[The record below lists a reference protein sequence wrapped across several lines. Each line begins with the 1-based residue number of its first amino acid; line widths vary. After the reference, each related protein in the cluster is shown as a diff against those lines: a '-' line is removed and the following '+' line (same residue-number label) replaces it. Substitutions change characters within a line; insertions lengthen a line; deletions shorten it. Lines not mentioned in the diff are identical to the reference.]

1 MVAMKISKRI
11 SWSFVLILLIFFL
24 LSSIAFG
31 LIARRTYYAEARVD
45 LKKEATYLREN
56 DMLLARILAGEKR
69 RINRDPAE
77 LSLLLDSNLILVSDK
92 NRIVYSENEVEAR
105 QLLLDVRNGNKPD
118 DMIFVKQKIERPEF
132 KGTMYV
138 YYRIEELNQAMKI
151 SRRAGLFGFLFALP
165 FTLLL
170 AGLLQR
176 RISRP
181 VRDLKE
187 RMVVYSTKK
196 GMTKPV
202 EEAEDEIE
210 VLSHA
215 FDALRE
221 TIEENEHN
229 REVLFSNISHELKT
243 PLMTIRGYAEGIQE
257 GVILPE
263 HGLKTIIEETGRLN
277 EFALKV
283 LALSKLSTQPIT
295 LEKVNLAEL
304 LKGTQQRYAPVA
316 AQDGLSIQ
324 YGRLLDEWVEMDE
337 ERFRQAIGN
346 LLSNAMRYAKT
357 KIELGVQVEEKRVG
371 IYVEDDGQGVPDSQ
385 LQSIFTRFEKGD
397 QGQTGLGLAIVQR
410 IMEQHEGEAVA
421 ENRESGFRVILW
433 FPKRKL

>member
-1 MVAMKISKRI
+1 M
-11 SWSFVLILLIFFL
+11 ILLIFFL

-31 LIARRTYYAEARVD
+31 VIARRTYYEEARLD
-45 LKKEATYLREN
+45 LRKEATYLREN
-56 DMLLARILAGEKR
+56 DTLLARILAGEKR

-77 LSLLLDSNLILVSDK
+77 LSLLLDSNLILVSDE
-92 NRIVYSENEVEAR
+92 NRIVYSEDDAEAK

-118 DMIFVKQKIERPEF
+118 DMILVKQEIERPKF

-151 SRRAGLFGFLFALP
+151 SWRAGVFGFLFALP

-181 VRDLKE
+181 IRDLKK
-187 RMVVYSTKK
+187 RMLVYSAKK

-202 EEAEDEIE
+202 EEADDEIE

-229 REVLFSNISHELKT
+229 REILFSNISHELKT

-263 HGLKTIIEETGRLN
+263 HGLKTIIEETSRLN
-277 EFALKV
+277 EFAMKV
-283 LALSKLSTQPIT
+283 LALSKLSTPAIA
-295 LEKVNLAEL
+295 LERVSVEQL
-304 LKGTQQRYAPVA
+304 LRGTYQRYAPVA
-316 AQDGLSIQ
+316 AQNGLTI
-324 YGRLLDEWVEMDE
+324 RCKPLTDEWVEMDE

-346 LLSNAMRYAKT
+346 LISNALRYAKME
-357 KIELGVQVEEKRVG
+357 IELGVQVEEKRIG
-371 IYVEDDGQGVPDSQ
+371 IYVEDDGPGVLDSQ
-385 LQSIFTRFEKGD
+385 LQSIFTRFEKGNL
-397 QGQTGLGLAIVQR
+397 GQTGLGLAIVQR
-410 IMEQHEGEAVA
+410 IMEQHGGEAVA

-433 FPKRKL
+433 FQKS

>member
-1 MVAMKISKRI
+1 MKISQRI

-31 LIARRTYYAEARVD
+31 IIARRTYYAEARVD

-56 DMLLARILAGEKR
+56 DVLLMRILAGEKR
-69 RINRDPAE
+69 KINRNPAE
-77 LSLLLDSNLILVSDK
+77 LTLLIDSNLILVNEE
-92 NRIVYSENEVEAR
+92 NRMIYSENDSEAK
-105 QLLLDVRNGNKPD
+105 QLLLDVRNGEKPGD
-118 DMIFVKQKIERPEF
+118 IIFVKQEIDRPKF

-138 YYRIEELNQAMKI
+138 YYRIEELNQATKI

-181 VRDLKE
+181 VHDLKR
-187 RMVVYSTKK
+187 RMVAYSTKK
-196 GMTKPV
+196 GMTKSV
-202 EEAEDEIE
+202 KKAEDEIE
-210 VLSHA
+210 VLSYA

-221 TIEENEHN
+221 TIEENERN

-263 HGLKTIIEETGRLN
+263 DGLKTIIEETGRLN

-283 LALSKLSTQPIT
+283 LTLSKLSTQPII
-295 LEKVNLAEL
+295 LEKVNIAEL
-304 LKGTQQRYAPVA
+304 LQGTQQRYAPVA
-316 AQDGLSIQ
+316 AQNELSIE
-324 YGRLLDEWVEMDE
+324 YERLADEWVEMDE

-346 LLSNAMRYAKT
+346 LLSNAFRYAKMG
-357 KIELGVQVEEKRVG
+357 IELGVLVEEKRIG
-371 IYVEDDGQGVPDSQ
+371 IYVEDDGPGVVESQ

-410 IMEQHEGEAVA
+410 IMEQHEGEVVA

-433 FPKRKL
+433 FPKSKL

>member
-1 MVAMKISKRI
+1 MKISQRI
-11 SWSFVLILLIFFL
+11 SGSFILILAIFFL

-31 LIARRTYYAEARVD
+31 MIARRTYYEEARLD
-45 LKKEATYLREN
+45 LRKEATYLMGN
-56 DMLLARILAGEKR
+56 DVLLTRILAGEKR
-69 RINRDPAE
+69 KINRNPAE
-77 LSLLLDSNLILVSDK
+77 LTLLIDSNLIVVNEE
-92 NRIVYSENEVEAR
+92 NRMIYSENDSEAK
-105 QLLLDVRNGNKPD
+105 QLLLDVRNGKKPGD
-118 DMIFVKQKIERPEF
+118 IIFVKQEIDRPKF

-151 SRRAGLFGFLFALP
+151 SRRAGWFGFLFALP

-181 VRDLKE
+181 VRELKK

-202 EEAEDEIE
+202 KEAEDEIE

-215 FDALRE
+215 FDALCE
-221 TIEENEHN
+221 TIEENEYN
-229 REVLFSNISHELKT
+229 RELLFSNISHELKT

-263 HGLKTIIEETGRLN
+263 HGLKTIIEETSRLN

-283 LALSKLSTQPIT
+283 LALSKLSTQSIT

-304 LKGTQQRYAPVA
+304 LKGTQQRYEPVA
-316 AQDGLSIQ
+316 AQTGLSIQ
-324 YGRLLDEWVEMDE
+324 CGEIPDEWVEMDE

-346 LLSNAMRYAKT
+346 LLSNAFRYAKMGI
-357 KIELGVQVEEKRVG
+357 KLGVLVEGKRIG
-371 IYVEDDGQGVPDSQ
+371 IYVEDDGPGVVDSQ

-410 IMEQHEGEAVA
+410 IMEQHGGEALA
-421 ENRESGFRVILW
+421 ENRKSGFRVILW
-433 FPKRKL
+433 FPKSKF

>member
-1 MVAMKISKRI
+1 M
-11 SWSFVLILLIFFL
+11 ILLIFFL

-31 LIARRTYYAEARVD
+31 VIARRTYYEEARLD
-45 LKKEATYLREN
+45 LRKEATYLREN
-56 DMLLARILAGEKR
+56 DTLLARILAGEKR

-77 LSLLLDSNLILVSDK
+77 LSLLLDSNLILVSDE
-92 NRIVYSENEVEAR
+92 NRIVYSEDDAEAK

-118 DMIFVKQKIERPEF
+118 DMILVKQEIERPKF

-151 SRRAGLFGFLFALP
+151 SWRAGVFGFLFALP

-181 VRDLKE
+181 IRDLKK
-187 RMVVYSTKK
+187 RMLVYSAKK

-202 EEAEDEIE
+202 EEADDEIE

-229 REVLFSNISHELKT
+229 REILFSNISHELKT

-263 HGLKTIIEETGRLN
+263 HGLKTIIEETSRLN
-277 EFALKV
+277 EFAMKV
-283 LALSKLSTQPIT
+283 LALSKLSTQPFT

-304 LKGTQQRYAPVA
+304 LQGTQQRYAPVA
-316 AQDGLSIQ
+316 TQNGLSIQ
-324 YGRLLDEWVEMDE
+324 CGRISDELVEMDE

-346 LLSNAMRYAKT
+346 LISNALRYAKME
-357 KIELGVQVEEKRVG
+357 IELGVQVEEKRIG
-371 IYVEDDGQGVPDSQ
+371 IYVEDDGPGVLDSQ
-385 LQSIFTRFEKGD
+385 LQSIFTRFEKGNL
-397 QGQTGLGLAIVQR
+397 GQTGLGLAIVQR
-410 IMEQHEGEAVA
+410 IMEQHGGEAVA

-433 FPKRKL
+433 FQKS

>member
-1 MVAMKISKRI
+1 M
-11 SWSFVLILLIFFL
+11 ILLIFFL

-31 LIARRTYYAEARVD
+31 VIARRTYYEEARLD
-45 LKKEATYLREN
+45 LRKEATYLREN
-56 DMLLARILAGEKR
+56 DTLLARILAGEKR

-77 LSLLLDSNLILVSDK
+77 LSLLLDSNLILVSDE
-92 NRIVYSENEVEAR
+92 NRIVYSEDDAEAK

-118 DMIFVKQKIERPEF
+118 DMILVKQEIERPKF

-151 SRRAGLFGFLFALP
+151 SWRAGVFGFLFALP

-181 VRDLKE
+181 IRDLKK
-187 RMVVYSTKK
+187 RMLVYSAKK

-202 EEAEDEIE
+202 EEADDEIE

-229 REVLFSNISHELKT
+229 REILFSNISHELKT

-263 HGLKTIIEETGRLN
+263 GNCTRTSECGATIARH
-277 EFALKV
+277 
-283 LALSKLSTQPIT
+283 LS
-295 LEKVNLAEL
+295 
-304 LKGTQQRYAPVA
+304 
-316 AQDGLSIQ
+316 
-324 YGRLLDEWVEMDE
+324 
-337 ERFRQAIGN
+337 AIRACCG
-346 LLSNAMRYAKT
+346 SKW
-357 KIELGVQVEEKRVG
+357 I
-371 IYVEDDGQGVPDSQ
+371 DDS
-385 LQSIFTRFEKGD
+385 
-397 QGQTGLGLAIVQR
+397 
-410 IMEQHEGEAVA
+410 M
-421 ENRESGFRVILW
+421 
-433 FPKRKL
+433 